1 MPYVFDTITS
11 RDKPSAASQAANTN
25 RIMGVMLASVRWLF
39 RMATVIIM
47 NRDNIMPSRHRRE
60 DIKWDRYI
68 SSPMSDMIKARKIL
82 M

>member
-68 SSPMSDMIKARKIL
+68 SSPMSDVMKTRKIL

>member
-68 SSPMSDMIKARKIL
+68 SSPMSDMMKARKIL

>member
-1 MPYVFDTITS
+1 
-11 RDKPSAASQAANTN
+11 
-25 RIMGVMLASVRWLF
+25 
-39 RMATVIIM
+39 MATVIIM

-68 SSPMSDMIKARKIL
+68 SSPMSDMMKARKIL

>member
-68 SSPMSDMIKARKIL
+68 SSPMSDMMKASKIL
-82 M
+82 L